1 MPSAIKSGQYL
12 FNAKRLMM
20 SVLFI
25 SGIDTDIGKTYAT
38 GMIAKALMQQGVN
51 VITQKLVQT
60 GVSINPSNGEM
71 NIADD
76 IITHRRLMDIPLQ
89 PCDIDSTTCPYRY
102 EKPASPHLSAKLADE
117 VLDPNVITSAT
128 KSLQS
133 DYDVVLLEGAG
144 GLLVPIT
151 KQLLTL
157 DYIAE
162 QGYPVILVTSGRLGS
177 INHTLLSLEAIK
189 SRDLEIHSVIYNHIH
204 DNAAQ
209 TDEQIAAST
218 IEFLQSYL
226 AQYYPTA
233 HWLALPVQEDDGCG
247 NVDFILPQNFI

>member
-1 MPSAIKSGQYL
+1 
-12 FNAKRLMM
+12 M

-60 GVSINPSNGEM
+60 GVAINPDNGEM

-76 IITHRRLMDIPLQ
+76 IITHRQLMGMAMQ
-89 PCDIDSTTCPYRY
+89 PCDIDNTTCPYRY
-102 EKPASPHLSAKLADE
+102 EKPASPHLAAKLANT
-117 VLDPNVITSAT
+117 VLDPKIIT
-128 KSLQS
+128 KSTQQLQAN
-133 DYDVVLLEGAG
+133 YDVVLLEGAG

-151 KQLLTL
+151 EQLLTL
-157 DYIAE
+157 DYIVT

-189 SRDLEIHSVIYNHIH
+189 ARGLTVHSVIYNHIH
-204 DNAAQ
+204 DDTVHANVN
-209 TDEQIAAST
+209 TDIEIANST
-218 IEFLQSYL
+218 IDYLKNYL
-226 AQYYPTA
+226 AQNYPNI
-233 HWLALPVQEDDGCG
+233 HWLQLPRQDKDQK
-247 NVDFILPQNFI
+247 NDNNLILPLHFI

>member
-1 MPSAIKSGQYL
+1 
-12 FNAKRLMM
+12 M

-38 GMIAKALMQQGVN
+38 GMIAKSLMQQGIN

-60 GVSINPSNGEM
+60 GVAINPDNGEM
-71 NIADD
+71 HIADD
-76 IITHRRLMDIPLQ
+76 IIIHRRLIGIALQ
-89 PCDIDSTTCPYRY
+89 PCDLDFTTCPYRY
-102 EKPASPHLSAKLADE
+102 QKPASPHLSAALANETLNPD
-117 VLDPNVITSAT
+117 VITKAT
-128 KSLQS
+128 QSLQT
-133 DYDVVLLEGAG
+133 DYEVVLLEGAG

-151 KQLLTL
+151 EQLLTL

-189 SRDLEIHSVIYNHIH
+189 SRGLKIHSVVYNHIH
-204 DNAAQ
+204 DSAAQ

-218 IEFLQSYL
+218 IEFLQKYL
-226 AQYYPTA
+226 QQYYPTT
-233 HWLALPVQEDDGCG
+233 HWLQLSQQTNNAADNHDLSLPKH
-247 NVDFILPQNFI
+247 FI